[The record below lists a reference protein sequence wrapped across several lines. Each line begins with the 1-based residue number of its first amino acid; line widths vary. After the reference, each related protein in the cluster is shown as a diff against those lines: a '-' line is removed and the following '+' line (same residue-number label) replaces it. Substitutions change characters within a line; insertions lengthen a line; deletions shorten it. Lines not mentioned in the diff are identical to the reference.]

1 MAYKHQKLIYVSGGG
16 EGQDQDTSRLSV
28 WWDPDCPGHRQLSS
42 CCVLTWQKGWGISL
56 GSLFRGTNS
65 IPECQPTSVLLP
77 GKFHGQRSLVGYSP
91 WCPKE
96 LNMTDHTR
104 TVLFLRVPS
113 SVPNHLPSFSP
124 PNTITLGIRFQP
136 TNLGEYKR
144 SLYSTQ
150 RTKENPDQPGLGK
163 DEARRPWRV

>member
-1 MAYKHQKLIYVSGGG
+1 M
-16 EGQDQDTSRLSV
+16 
-28 WWDPDCPGHRQLSS
+28 
-42 CCVLTWQKGWGISL
+42 
-56 GSLFRGTNS
+56 
-65 IPECQPTSVLLP
+65 
-77 GKFHGQRSLVGYSP
+77 GYSP

-96 LNMTDHTR
+96 LNMTDHIR

-113 SVPNHLPSFSP
+113 SAPNHLPRFSP

-144 SLYSTQ
+144 LVYSTQ